1 MKRRSFIALAAGV
14 AVFAFSSTPALG
26 EPSPENASCM
36 GLGSAFYGQF
46 APEQRAFVS
55 DAVNDAAGAAGLPPG
70 SVYSTFAQEKEGG
83 AIPAPCGTRLE

>member
-1 MKRRSFIALAAGV
+1 MKRPLIAVTAGV
-14 AVFAFSSTPALG
+14 AVLAFSSTPALAD
-26 EPSPENASCM
+26 PDADDASCM

-46 APEQRAFVS
+46 APQQRAFVS
-55 DAVNDAAGAAGLPPG
+55 QAVIDAAQAAGLPAG